1 MTPEELARRMA
12 EQNPAVAKPAAKK
25 SQTKSQIPI
34 SQATKLKPFLVVAG
48 LFSVV
53 VNLLMLV
60 SPLYMLQVYD
70 RILTSGSMETL
81 ILISALAVFLLL
93 TMVVADAARR
103 KVLAL
108 AADFLQKQYGR
119 KIFNASMA
127 EPTASITLHRD
138 LGNLSAVQGFFS
150 NGLILPFFDLPF
162 TPMFIFI
169 MFMVHPL
176 IGWIGVVGAIIL
188 LLIAI
193 YSDLTTR
200 NNVKTTM
207 SAETTAQNFAV
218 GLARQQSAIVS
229 MGMADEAYKKWALQK
244 ELASK
249 LSLGDA
255 ESSGVH
261 GSTTRGLRLILQVA
275 SLGVGGYLVLQ
286 QQASP
291 GVIIA
296 GSILLG
302 RALAPIDQSVG
313 MWRQIIRTR
322 DAWEQLQERTT
333 APQAQEAD
341 ITALPRPDS
350 KLQFENLEVGCPGAE
365 KPVMPKFNLSLT
377 AGSTITLVGPSGS
390 GKTTLLQTAA
400 GAWPAMAG
408 TVYLGGRDLHRWN
421 MVDRGRYV
429 GYLPQEVEL
438 LFGTVAQNI
447 ARFTNA
453 PTDTVIE
460 TARFVGCHE
469 MIMSLPDAYD
479 TIVGPGGAHLS
490 AGQMQSIGIA
500 RAVFG
505 NPVILLLDE
514 PTANL
519 DQASVLA
526 LKTMLSKVKA
536 AGMITIMST
545 HDMRL
550 VEVADNVVV
559 ITRES
564 LKMLSSADYFN
575 SMRKAQPVLVK
586 TQGKVE

>member
-1 MTPEELARRMA
+1 MA
-12 EQNPAVAKPAAKK
+12 QTSVAERPR
-25 SQTKSQIPI
+25 
-34 SQATKLKPFLVVAG
+34 LKPFLVVAG

-81 ILISALAVFLLL
+81 ILISILAVFLLM

-119 KIFNASMA
+119 KIFNASMV
-127 EPTASITLHRD
+127 EPSATITLHRD
-138 LGNLSAVQGFFS
+138 LGNLTAVQGFFS

-169 MFMVHPL
+169 MFLVHPL

-188 LLIAI
+188 LCIAV
-193 YSDLTTR
+193 YSDFKTR
-200 NNVKTTM
+200 NNVKITQG
-207 SAETTAQNFAV
+207 AETSAQNFAS

-229 MGMADEAYKKWALQK
+229 MGMADVVYQKWAAQK
-244 ELASK
+244 EMASQLA
-249 LSLGDA
+249 LEGA
-255 ESSGVH
+255 ESSSVH
-261 GSTTRGLRLILQVA
+261 GSTTRGIRLILQVA
-275 SLGVGGYLVLQ
+275 SLGVGAWLVLQ

-322 DAWEQLQERTT
+322 DAWTQLNERTT
-333 APQAQEAD
+333 TPQAQSVNV
-341 ITALPRPDS
+341 TALPRPDS

-365 KPVMPKFNLSLT
+365 KPVMPKFNLTLT
-377 AGSTITLVGPSGS
+377 AGSTITLVGPSGA
-390 GKTTLLQTAA
+390 GKTSLLQTAA
-400 GAWPAMAG
+400 GAWPALG
-408 TVYLGGRDLHRWN
+408 GSVYLGGRDLHRWD

-438 LFGTVAQNI
+438 LLGTVTQNI
-447 ARFTNA
+447 ARFSNA
-453 PTDTVIE
+453 PTDDVIE
-460 TARFVGCHE
+460 TARLVGCHE
-469 MIMSLPDAYD
+469 MIMSFPDAYD
-479 TIVGPGGAHLS
+479 TIVGPGGVHLS
-490 AGQMQSIGIA
+490 AGQKQSIGIA
-500 RAVFG
+500 RAIFA

-519 DQASVLA
+519 DQASVIH
-526 LKTMLSKVKA
+526 LKNMLSRVKA
-536 AGMITIMST
+536 AGMITVMAT

-550 VEVADNVVV
+550 VEVADNVV
-559 ITRES
+559 ILTRES
-564 LKMLSSADYFN
+564 IKMLSSADYFS
-575 SMRKAQPVLVK
+575 SMRKAQSQSRGQTHGQQPVLLK